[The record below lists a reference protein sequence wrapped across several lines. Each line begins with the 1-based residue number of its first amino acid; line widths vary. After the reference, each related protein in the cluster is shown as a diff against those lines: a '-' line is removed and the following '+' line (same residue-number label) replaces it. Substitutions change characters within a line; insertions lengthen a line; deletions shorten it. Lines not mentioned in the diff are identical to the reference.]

1 MLRILAFE
9 ETRVELK
16 TNDEVGEIAFEVD
29 DQTGED
35 LAVALDILR
44 TTKGVL
50 DVVHYMVFGKKGR
63 LANSVRILCRPG
75 YIDQVIEQVFLQ
87 TTTIGLR
94 TQISNRSLLRRENIT
109 LEGASAKK
117 TIRPDGVITIKAD
130 MDDLKLNTSTQAE
143 RSLRRNQLLQG
154 ATKKNEKR

>member
-1 MLRILAFE
+1 M
-9 ETRVELK
+9 
-16 TNDEVGEIAFEVD
+16 
-29 DQTGED
+29 
-35 LAVALDILR
+35 
-44 TTKGVL
+44 
-50 DVVHYMVFGKKGR
+50 
-63 LANSVRILCRPG
+63 
-75 YIDQVIEQVFLQ
+75 IEQVFLQ

-94 TQISNRSLLRRENIT
+94 TQISNRSLLSRENIT

-154 ATKKNEKR
+154 AAKKNEKR